1 MSDEDESIS
10 LPIAGGDDAESDDTE
25 TTESSD
31 EQPEGV
37 LGAIDREVSKNDVV
51 LYMKGTPQQP
61 MCGFS
66 ARAAGLLQSYGVA
79 FEAVNV
85 LQEEDKREGIKEYGD
100 WATIPQLYVDGE
112 LIGGSDIL
120 VDMHESGELAEVF
133 EDAGVKYKGA

>member
-1 MSDEDESIS
+1 MSNEETDGFS
-10 LPIAGGDDAESDDTE
+10 LPIADGEESAEPE
-25 TTESSD
+25 EAGSSSS
-31 EQPEGV
+31 EEEGV
-37 LGAIDREVSKNDVV
+37 LAEIDREVSNNDVV

-79 FEAVNV
+79 FRAVNV
-85 LQEEDKREGIKEYGD
+85 LQEGEKREGIKEYGD
-100 WATIPQLYVDGE
+100 WATIPQIYVDGE

-133 EDAGVKYKGA
+133 DEAEIKYKGA